1 MMMQKLL
8 VMLAFCSANAFASPI
23 NINTADA
30 KTIADSL
37 NGIGIK
43 KAEAIINYRTKNG
56 DFKSIDDLSHVS
68 GIGAKTIEK
77 NKTDILLNDNT
88 SIPAPSNQP
97 VISESVDKTI

>member
-37 NGIGIK
+37 NDIGIK
-43 KAEAIINYRTKNG
+43 KAEAIINYRIKNG

-97 VISESVDKTI
+97 VISESIDKTI